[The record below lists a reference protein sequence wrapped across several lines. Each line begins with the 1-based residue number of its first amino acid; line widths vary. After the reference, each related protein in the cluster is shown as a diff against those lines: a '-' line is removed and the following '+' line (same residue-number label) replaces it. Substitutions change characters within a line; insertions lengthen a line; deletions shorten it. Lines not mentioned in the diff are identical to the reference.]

1 MIAVAVASVAPV
13 ARNKARR
20 AKTVTTNDT
29 VATSLATP
37 NQLRSLTN
45 SHTSH
50 KSHRSGTD
58 YGNPIVGSDSTISE
72 GVARSVSSSI
82 VARVERVASPQRN
95 QGLGPDHHG
104 FRIGQCGNSRTR
116 AEHSRQS
123 RAPP

>member
-20 AKTVTTNDT
+20 AKIVTTNAA
-29 VATSLATP
+29 VVTSLATA
-37 NQLRSLTN
+37 NQLNLLTN

-50 KSHRSGTD
+50 KSHRSRTD
-58 YGNPIVGSDSTISE
+58 YRNPIVSSDSRISE
-72 GVARSVSSSI
+72 GVARSISSSI

-104 FRIGQCGNSRTR
+104 FRIGQRGNSATR
-116 AEHSRQS
+116 AEYSRQS